1 MLIGYVSDE
10 YFVAVSNVSIEAT
23 CSTCSELY
31 VTHSSASG
39 AIELPITQ
47 GFYTFALSAEGFSPK
62 RSSHEVLVAK
72 TINFRLLSK
81 TLYGYVS
88 PRWSAAGTQAK
99 VLVSSK
105 TPYSLELW
113 HYGAKKSLVRR
124 LGFDTHPLGATL
136 QTTPDGDY
144 LSGSL
149 NWDDSNSVT
158 APDESGLYFVH
169 IKNLS
174 GEEIV
179 VPWIISPIK
188 PIAKIAVLTSS
199 STWSAYNNFGGRSNY
214 VLPTGLPT
222 KPLLSRRLD
231 LPRYSDLNAGAE
243 HETWDNSDY
252 PSLTFERPEPA
263 NTIGLNESLT
273 DPISTR
279 DANGLASAEWRLLG
293 WMENQSLDYDL
304 YSDVQLHFDEIDLAS
319 YSVLVMNCHPEY
331 WSKKMYESVKD
342 WVHNKGGKLIYL
354 GGNGITCEVD
364 YPSATAMSVKNGDY
378 SQFFVDGKFRCF
390 CEMPCN
396 DQFKSR
402 FTTTVEPEAHLL
414 GISYDRD
421 GLMTAAPYS
430 VVDENHWI
438 FENTGLKNGDLFGIE
453 SLHTRCPGGASG
465 HEIDKIQ
472 SSSPANIHLLAKGT
486 NPDNSGAEMTIYETS
501 SGGAVFAV
509 GSINYPSSLPV
520 DKPLSEV
527 TRNVFFH
534 FLK

>member
-10 YFVAVSNVSIEAT
+10 YFVAVSNVSIEAACT
-23 CSTCSELY
+23 SCSDRY
-31 VTHSSASG
+31 VTQSSASG

-47 GFYTFALSAEGFSPK
+47 GTYTFTLASEGFSPK
-62 RSSHEVLVAK
+62 RSTHGISLGETV
-72 TINFRLLSK
+72 NFRLLSNK
-81 TLYGYVS
+81 LYAYVS
-88 PRWSAAGTQAK
+88 PRWSVAGTEAK

-105 TPYSLELW
+105 SPYSLELW
-113 HYGAKKSLVRR
+113 HYGAKKTLIKR

-144 LSGSL
+144 LSASL
-149 NWDDSNSVT
+149 NWDDPNLVS
-158 APDESGLYFVH
+158 APEKSGLYFVH

-174 GEEIV
+174 GEELV
-179 VPWIISPIK
+179 VPWVVSPAK
-188 PIAKIAVLTSS
+188 AKSKIAVLTSS

-214 VLPTGLPT
+214 VLPTGLPK

-231 LPRYSDLNAGAE
+231 LPRYSDIIAGAE
-243 HETWDNSDY
+243 HETWDDSNY
-252 PSLTFERPEPA
+252 PNLTFERPEPA
-263 NTIGLNESLT
+263 NTVGLNESLT

-293 WMENQSLDYDL
+293 WMENQGFDYDL
-304 YSDVQLHFDEIDLAS
+304 YSDVQLHCDEIDLTS
-319 YSVLVMNCHPEY
+319 YAVLVMNCHPEY

-342 WVHNKGGKLIYL
+342 WVHNQGGKLIYL

-364 YPSATAMSVKNGDY
+364 YPTPTSMTVKNGDY

-402 FTTTVEPEAHLL
+402 FTTTVEPEAHIL

-421 GLMTAAPYS
+421 GLMTAAPYQ
-430 VVDENHWI
+430 VVDGSHWV
-438 FENTGLKNGDLFGIE
+438 FEGTKLKNGDLFGIE

-486 NPDNSGAEMTIYETS
+486 NPDNSGAEMSIYETT

-527 TRNVFFH
+527 TRNVFLR

>member
-1 MLIGYVSDE
+1 MLVGYVSDE
-10 YFVAVSNVSIEAT
+10 YFVAVSSVSIEAV
-23 CSTCSELY
+23 CVSCADRY
-31 VTHSSASG
+31 VTQSSASG

-47 GFYTFALSAEGFSPK
+47 GTYTFTLSSEGFSPK
-62 RSSHEVLVAK
+62 RSTHAISLGELV
-72 TINFRLLSK
+72 NFRLLSNR
-81 TLYGYVS
+81 LYGYVS
-88 PRWSAAGTQAK
+88 PRWSDAGTEAK

-105 TPYSLELW
+105 SPYSLELW
-113 HYGAKKSLVRR
+113 HYGAKKTLIRR
-124 LGFDTHPLGATL
+124 LGFDSHPLGATL

-144 LSGSL
+144 LSASL
-149 NWDDSNSVT
+149 NWDDTNLVT
-158 APDESGLYFVH
+158 APEKSGLYFVH

-179 VPWIISPIK
+179 VPWIVSPNK
-188 PIAKIAVLTSS
+188 PKSKIAVLASS

-214 VLPTGLPT
+214 VLPTGLPS

-231 LPRYSDLNAGAE
+231 LPRYSDINTGAE
-243 HETWDNSDY
+243 HETWDNSNY
-252 PSLTFERPEPA
+252 PNLSFERPEPA
-263 NTIGLNESLT
+263 NTVGLNESLI

-293 WMENQSLDYDL
+293 WMENLGFDYDL
-304 YSDVQLHFDEIDLAS
+304 YSDVQLHFDEVDLTS
-319 YSVLVMNCHPEY
+319 YAILVMNCHPEY
-331 WSKKMYESVKD
+331 WSKKMYELVKD

-364 YPSATAMSVKNGDY
+364 YPTSTSMTVKNGDY

-402 FTTTVEPEAHLL
+402 FTTTVESEAHLL

-421 GLMTAAPYS
+421 GLMTAAPYQVIDGS
-430 VVDENHWI
+430 HWI
-438 FENTGLKNGDLFGIE
+438 FEGTDLKKGDLFGIE

-472 SSSPANIHLLAKGT
+472 SSSPSNICLLAKGT

-520 DKPLSEV
+520 DEPLSKV
-527 TRNVFFH
+527 TANVFIH